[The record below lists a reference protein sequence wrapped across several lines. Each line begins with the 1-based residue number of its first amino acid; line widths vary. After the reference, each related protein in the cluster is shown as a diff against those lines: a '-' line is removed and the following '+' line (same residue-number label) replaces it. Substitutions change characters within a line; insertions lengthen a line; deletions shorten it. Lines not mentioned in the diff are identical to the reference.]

1 LRLEAQRNHFIGLI
15 EYDMMALVEYYESA
29 LKAVKQPVGGGDDNL
44 TASPQD
50 QRLILN

>member
-1 LRLEAQRNHFIGLI
+1 MMTLI
-15 EYDMMALVEYYESA
+15 EYYESP
-29 LKAVKQPVGGGDDNL
+29 LKTVKQPIGGGDDNL